1 MARIFGIDLGTT
13 NSLIAAM
20 ENGEPRVI
28 QVGENGSALLPSV
41 VAIAPDGSVTVGE
54 RAIEMEPHL
63 TVERDGRVSAVGFAG
78 GEYGAVIRSVKRY
91 MGLGGDEVAPEDRAR
106 YTFADL
112 SGPVVRF
119 QIGKRVFTPS
129 QISAE
134 ILRALKSGAERA
146 LGNNE
151 NEKVDRVVITVPA
164 YFNDGQRQATKDA
177 GRLAGLEVVRL
188 VNEPTAASLA
198 YGLNKMATGN
208 VAVFDFGGGTFD
220 ISILSIKEG
229 IFEVLATNGD
239 THLGGDDIDRAI
251 VDWLI
256 AELPDTLKL
265 DRHVWNSA
273 RMAAEDAKKRLTD
286 ATDTEVVV
294 ELPGHS
300 IRKELTR
307 DALED
312 MAEQFIARTLKRCEL
327 AVTDAKLTPAD
338 IDAVVLVGGSTR
350 MPLVRRRVAEMF
362 QKEPLCSINPDQ
374 VVALGAAVQASV
386 LMGNQGDMLLL
397 DVVPLS
403 LGIETMGGV
412 MERLI
417 HRNTTIPTSI
427 AEGFTTAVDNQTH
440 VDIHVLQGERELAKD
455 CRSLARFKLGP
466 IQAQPA
472 GVPRIEVTFL
482 IDANGIL
489 NVNARDERTG
499 REHSVDVKPSYGLT
513 DDEIERMLEE
523 AIDLGEQDLEER
535 LLISARNDADQ
546 ILGALRKQLGE
557 FGRLASVEERSR
569 MDEVAERLEAARTGT
584 DRELIA
590 KLVEELNE
598 ITTPFAERIMDA
610 AIKLALETKSVEEV
624 S

>member
-20 ENGEPRVI
+20 EGGAPRVI
-28 QVGENGSALLPSV
+28 AVGENGSALLPSV

-78 GEYGAVIRSVKRY
+78 GEYGAVVRSVKRY
-91 MGLGGDEVAPEDRAR
+91 MGLGGDEIAPEDRAR

-134 ILRALKSGAERA
+134 ILRALKHGAEGA
-146 LGNNE
+146 LGND
-151 NEKVDRVVITVPA
+151 EKVERVVITVPA

-239 THLGGDDIDRAI
+239 THLGGDDIDRAL
-251 VDWLI
+251 VDWLL

-273 RMAAEDAKKRLTD
+273 RMTAEDAKKRLSDVAGTD
-286 ATDTEVVV
+286 VVV

-300 IRKELTR
+300 IKKHLTR
-307 DALED
+307 DALENI
-312 MAEQFIARTLKRCEL
+312 AAPFIARTLKRCEL
-327 AVTDAKLTPAD
+327 AVADAKLTTAN

-350 MPLVRRRVAEMF
+350 MPIVRKRVTEMF
-362 QKEPLCSINPDQ
+362 HREPLCSIDPDQ

-386 LMGNQGDMLLL
+386 LMGTQGDMLLL

-427 AEGFTTAVDNQTH
+427 GEGFTTAVDNQTH

-557 FGRLASVEERSR
+557 FGRLVPFDERARMEE
-569 MDEVAERLEAARTGT
+569 VVERLEAARTGT

-598 ITTPFAERIMDA
+598 VTTPFAERIMDA
-610 AIKLALETKSVEEV
+610 AIKLALEKKSVEEL

>member
-1 MARIFGIDLGTT
+1 
-13 NSLIAAM
+13 
-20 ENGEPRVI
+20 
-28 QVGENGSALLPSV
+28 
-41 VAIAPDGSVTVGE
+41 PDE
-54 RAIEMEPHL
+54 
-63 TVERDGRVSAVGFAG
+63 
-78 GEYGAVIRSVKRY
+78 
-91 MGLGGDEVAPEDRAR
+91 
-106 YTFADL
+106 
-112 SGPVVRF
+112 
-119 QIGKRVFTPS
+119 
-129 QISAE
+129 
-134 ILRALKSGAERA
+134 
-146 LGNNE
+146 
-151 NEKVDRVVITVPA
+151 
-164 YFNDGQRQATKDA
+164 
-177 GRLAGLEVVRL
+177 
-188 VNEPTAASLA
+188 
-198 YGLNKMATGN
+198 
-208 VAVFDFGGGTFD
+208 
-220 ISILSIKEG
+220 
-229 IFEVLATNGD
+229 
-239 THLGGDDIDRAI
+239 
-251 VDWLI
+251 
-256 AELPDTLKL
+256 
-265 DRHVWNSA
+265 
-273 RMAAEDAKKRLTD
+273 
-286 ATDTEVVV
+286 
-294 ELPGHS
+294 
-300 IRKELTR
+300 
-307 DALED
+307 
-312 MAEQFIARTLKRCEL
+312 
-327 AVTDAKLTPAD
+327 
-338 IDAVVLVGGSTR
+338 
-350 MPLVRRRVAEMF
+350 
-362 QKEPLCSINPDQ
+362 

-386 LMGNQGDMLLL
+386 LMGTQGDMLLL

-499 REHSVDVKPSYGLT
+499 REHSIDVKPSYGLT

-535 LLISARNDADQ
+535 LLISARNDAEQ

-557 FGRLASVEERSR
+557 YGRLVPAGERAR

-598 ITTPFAERIMDA
+598 ATTPFAERIMDA
-610 AIKLALETKSVEEV
+610 AIKLALEKKSVEEL